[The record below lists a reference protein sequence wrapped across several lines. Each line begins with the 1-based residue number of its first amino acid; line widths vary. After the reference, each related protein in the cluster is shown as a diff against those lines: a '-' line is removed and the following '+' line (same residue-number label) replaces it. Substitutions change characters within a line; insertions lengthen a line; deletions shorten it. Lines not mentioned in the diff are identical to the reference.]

1 MRSRTGL
8 SAAAMAGN
16 LPDVDIPLGWLLHN
30 DAWKMHRT
38 WTHTAAFALT
48 LGALAG
54 LAGVVRAESVEGERD
69 LIADT
74 LTGVAVV
81 GSHLVLTRS
90 LPSEVPVGPSVAG
103 RASSTGRSTRSS
115 GVRSRGSSGRRSSA
129 SRRASRWTG
138 YPQRATTWLAE
149 GTKRGSAAM
158 RRLPVCGVFIR
169 HIRMS
174 VYVVVGNN
182 GNFTT

>member
-1 MRSRTGL
+1 MAIARRLGVRSRTGL
-8 SAAAMAGN
+8 AAAAMAGN

-74 LTGVAVV
+74 LTGVAIV
-81 GSHLVLTRS
+81 GSHLVLDKVPY
-90 LPSEVPVGPSVAG
+90 LPEVPVGPSVAG
-103 RASSTGRSTRSS
+103 LRLVNWALDAIEWGAIAW
-115 GVRSRGSSGRRSSA
+115 VIWPKSGRA
-129 SRRASRWTG
+129 PELTTKDTKGHEEEPHRACG
-138 YPQRATTWLAE
+138 
-149 GTKRGSAAM
+149 
-158 RRLPVCGVFIR
+158 PV
-169 HIRMS
+169 
-174 VYVVVGNN
+174 
-182 GNFTT
+182 